1 MKKIGLVVLF
11 SVLALGMAA
20 AASPK
25 ISVDN
30 AAHDF
35 GEVIEGIA
43 VVHTFVLTN
52 DGDEPLTIDDVQVSC
67 GCTTNIARQVH
78 PRAGRISRPRGDL
91 RLRRIQREDGEE
103 SLCGIERFEYFQ
115 FYLAAYRDGEALTAL
130 QHSCK

>member
-30 AAHDF
+30 AVHDF

-67 GCTTNIARQVH
+67 GCTTTMWN
-78 PRAGRISRPRGDL
+78 RAIRVLPILPCSLQGR
-91 RLRRIQREDGEE
+91 
-103 SLCGIERFEYFQ
+103 
-115 FYLAAYRDGEALTAL
+115 
-130 QHSCK
+130 